1 MQFLATCLWIA
12 NTFQKAK
19 ALSAPVNFAQT
30 AFHAFRFV
38 NPNPSINTP
47 ISVSPLRISRHP
59 EKHVNVQYFL
69 KLKHDYSVHIVQEYT
84 LVKCWQSFKSNIVI
98 YHHMSGATDI
108 ADRITFIESL
118 NDLLSAENTIVE
130 RLYKRILEIPTQEL
144 KRVLQQRLKE
154 QHKQQSRLENLI
166 AYYGGKPTNSKAE
179 LVPLNY
185 STTPTTDDI
194 IEKNNVSNNLHIESD
209 DTIEMTSKEIDI
221 SNTKE
226 DIVIK
231 NAEILEYKRIL
242 KISEKIKAKDAT
254 NILKQNL
261 KEKESMFNKIKNIPS
276 KMRNQTNVNNNESFK
291 LGSAIGDVLTSYW
304 NSKENPSKVYIF
316 NRRMH
321 HGGIGALLGL
331 SSLYKNQPIITG
343 ILSGLGA
350 RLAKDDYKDSKEWF
364 SFKKKE
370 DDVEK

>member
-1 MQFLATCLWIA
+1 MYGMA
-12 NTFQKAK
+12 
-19 ALSAPVNFAQT
+19 
-30 AFHAFRFV
+30 
-38 NPNPSINTP
+38 
-47 ISVSPLRISRHP
+47 
-59 EKHVNVQYFL
+59 
-69 KLKHDYSVHIVQEYT
+69 
-84 LVKCWQSFKSNIVI
+84 
-98 YHHMSGATDI
+98 DI

-118 NDLLSAENTIVE
+118 NYLLSAENIIVE
-130 RLYKRILEIPTQEL
+130 RLYKRISEIPIQEL
-144 KRVLQQRLKE
+144 KTVLQQQLKE
-154 QHKQQSRLENLI
+154 QHRQRSRLENLI
-166 AYYGGKPTNSKAE
+166 AFYGGKPTNSKAE

-185 STTPTTDDI
+185 STTPTTDDMV
-194 IEKNNVSNNLHIESD
+194 EKNNVSNHLHVKSD
-209 DTIEMTSKEIDI
+209 DTIEITPKGIDI
-221 SNTKE
+221 SNAKE
-226 DIVIK
+226 DIRIK

-254 NILKQNL
+254 NILKQNV

-276 KMRNQTNVNNNESFK
+276 KMRNQTNDNNNESPFR
-291 LGSAIGDVLTSYW
+291 LGSAIGDILTSYW

-316 NRRMH
+316 NRRVH

-331 SSLYKNQPIITG
+331 ASLYKNQPVITG

>member
-1 MQFLATCLWIA
+1 
-12 NTFQKAK
+12 
-19 ALSAPVNFAQT
+19 
-30 AFHAFRFV
+30 
-38 NPNPSINTP
+38 
-47 ISVSPLRISRHP
+47 
-59 EKHVNVQYFL
+59 
-69 KLKHDYSVHIVQEYT
+69 
-84 LVKCWQSFKSNIVI
+84 
-98 YHHMSGATDI
+98 MSGTTDV

-118 NDLLSAENTIVE
+118 NDLLSAENIIVE
-130 RLYKRILEIPTQEL
+130 RLCKRILEIPIQEL
-144 KRVLQQRLKE
+144 KKVLQQQLRE
-154 QHKQQSRLENLI
+154 QYRQQSRLENLI

-194 IEKNNVSNNLHIESD
+194 IEKNNVSNNLHRGSD
-209 DTIEMTSKEIDI
+209 DTIEITPKGIEILNAKEEII
-221 SNTKE
+221 
-226 DIVIK
+226 IK

>member
-1 MQFLATCLWIA
+1 
-12 NTFQKAK
+12 
-19 ALSAPVNFAQT
+19 
-30 AFHAFRFV
+30 
-38 NPNPSINTP
+38 
-47 ISVSPLRISRHP
+47 
-59 EKHVNVQYFL
+59 
-69 KLKHDYSVHIVQEYT
+69 
-84 LVKCWQSFKSNIVI
+84 
-98 YHHMSGATDI
+98 MSGMADI

-118 NDLLSAENTIVE
+118 NYLLSAENIIIE
-130 RLYKRILEIPTQEL
+130 RLYKRISEIPIQEL
-144 KRVLQQRLKE
+144 KTVLQQQLKE
-154 QHKQQSRLENLI
+154 QHRQRSRLENLI

-185 STTPTTDDI
+185 STTPTTDDMV
-194 IEKNNVSNNLHIESD
+194 EKNNVSNNLRIKSD
-209 DTIEMTSKEIDI
+209 DTIEIAPKGIEI
-221 SNTKE
+221 SNAKE
-226 DIVIK
+226 DIRIK

-254 NILKQNL
+254 NILKQNV

-276 KMRNQTNVNNNESFK
+276 KMRNQTNDNNNESPFR
-291 LGSAIGDVLTSYW
+291 LGSAIGDILTSYW

-316 NRRMH
+316 NRRVH

-331 SSLYKNQPIITG
+331 ASLYKNQPVITG

>member
-1 MQFLATCLWIA
+1 
-12 NTFQKAK
+12 
-19 ALSAPVNFAQT
+19 
-30 AFHAFRFV
+30 
-38 NPNPSINTP
+38 
-47 ISVSPLRISRHP
+47 
-59 EKHVNVQYFL
+59 
-69 KLKHDYSVHIVQEYT
+69 
-84 LVKCWQSFKSNIVI
+84 
-98 YHHMSGATDI
+98 MSGMADI

-118 NDLLSAENTIVE
+118 NYLLSAENIIVE
-130 RLYKRILEIPTQEL
+130 RLYKRISEIPIQEL
-144 KRVLQQRLKE
+144 KTVLQQQLKE
-154 QHKQQSRLENLI
+154 QHRQRSRLENLI
-166 AYYGGKPTNSKAE
+166 AFYGGKPTNSKAE

-185 STTPTTDDI
+185 STTPTTDDMV
-194 IEKNNVSNNLHIESD
+194 EKNNVSNHLHVKSD
-209 DTIEMTSKEIDI
+209 DTIEITPKGIDI
-221 SNTKE
+221 SNAKE
-226 DIVIK
+226 DIRIK

-254 NILKQNL
+254 NILKQNV

-276 KMRNQTNVNNNESFK
+276 KMRNQTNDNNNESPFR
-291 LGSAIGDVLTSYW
+291 LGSAIGDILTSYW

-316 NRRMH
+316 NRRVH

-331 SSLYKNQPIITG
+331 ASLYKNQPVITG